1 MPKQDLSTLV
11 SQLVQYTD
19 TERGSQYYRYIGN
32 IGNKVNKSSKNSY
45 IRTNSTQ
52 IPKQDLST
60 LDSQLDQYT
69 DTEIGSSIIR
79 YIGNEVKIMH
89 KQNKFTRQKTSKILG
104 NFYFK
109 TLVTKTVIYNNTYTH
124 KHT

>member
-1 MPKQDLSTLV
+1 MPKQVLSTLV

-32 IGNKVNKSSKNSY
+32 IGNKVNKSNKNSY
-45 IRTNSTQ
+45 KRTNSTQ

-69 DTEIGSSIIR
+69 DTEIGSSIR
-79 YIGNEVKIMH
+79 YIGNQAKI
-89 KQNKFTRQKTSKILG
+89 NA
-104 NFYFK
+104 
-109 TLVTKTVIYNNTYTH
+109 
-124 KHT
+124 

>member
-1 MPKQDLSTLV
+1 MPKQDHSTLV

-19 TERGSQYYRYIGN
+19 TEIGSQYYRYIGN
-32 IGNKVNKSSKNSY
+32 IGNKVNRSIKTHIKRQIVHRYRNRILVPQIASQTS
-45 IRTNSTQ
+45 IQ
-52 IPKQDLST
+52 IPKQDLV
-60 LDSQLDQYT
+60 LDIQV
-69 DTEIGSSIIR
+69 IR
-79 YIGNEVKIMH
+79 QKLMH

-109 TLVTKTVIYNNTYTH
+109 TLVTKTVIYTNTYTH